1 MAKQSVTISF
11 VTSSMGDDGISLFV
25 DMDDE
30 QNEAENDGRTSTFI
44 YGDTAYFRVFPS
56 PIEGVSISCY
66 PSDGSVISHGEHTAD
81 VDEIIS
87 FTDNTVTLE
96 KPVFSDFSVEQ
107 VSETSCGA
115 ISVNPDNPS
124 EAMASQAGP
133 GVYRATY
140 TAKFQRFSIS
150 IPSKPAGIS
159 DDEAY
164 PVVVSIVGS
173 EI

>member
-1 MAKQSVTISF
+1 
-11 VTSSMGDDGISLFV
+11 MGDDGISLFV

-87 FTDNTVTLE
+87 FTEPPEDAGGAVEDNTVTLE

>member
-87 FTDNTVTLE
+87 FTEPPEDAGGAVEDNTVTLE

-115 ISVNPDNPS
+115 ISVNPD
-124 EAMASQAGP
+124 
-133 GVYRATY
+133 